1 MRRLVIGFICA
12 VLLAACAGNATESR
26 DSISPQTST
35 TSTTDPNNP
44 LGCPED
50 GINYG
55 CPTGPLDTTP
65 DIPDEVLSTS
75 CEKIRATKP
84 DKVEYE
90 PFDSPGIIT
99 TSLAIDSDGN
109 KVIGGLMSDVHDF
122 EPSTKIKSVGIA
134 GRTFE
139 FIAKFDTESQFQW
152 IRCFGQSSP
161 FHWYRGI
168 TVDVDRLGNVY
179 ACDSKLRKFT
189 PQGKLMWEMNRSV
202 EKIVTCKTN
211 LAGNTLV
218 QGETTLMVDSA
229 GRTKWSIT
237 GTYFSSF
244 SSTRGK
250 KLFAASTTE
259 LSQLTTSGKKI
270 WSIKFQRRNDI
281 GAYGVHIGVGDEFPT
296 EKIGLA
302 TDTEGNALV
311 AIPLNKSNDFD
322 PSPKTKMIRP
332 YWIQD
337 LVLAKYSPQGA
348 LLWAN
353 KLRIPGVKLKTTMR
367 FVDGFDISILP
378 TGEFIVLGGARTQ
391 SYANRNRL
399 FLARF
404 TPDGIQKKFEWLY
417 QYNSFVH
424 QLGHELEP
432 TENGQVFVTSE
443 FQENAPFLIS
453 PNS

>member
-1 MRRLVIGFICA
+1 MKRLVSGLICI
-12 VLLAACAGNATESR
+12 VLLSACAGNATESR
-26 DSISPQTST
+26 DSISRQTST

-44 LGCPED
+44 LGCPDD
-50 GINYG
+50 GLDYG
-55 CPTGPLDTTP
+55 CPTAPLDTTP
-65 DIPDEVLSTS
+65 DIPDKVLSAS
-75 CEKIRATKP
+75 CEKVRATKP

-122 EPSTKIKSVGIA
+122 EPSTKIKSVGVA

-139 FIAKFDTESQFQW
+139 FIAKFNAESQFQW
-152 IRCFGQSSP
+152 IHCFGQSSP
-161 FHWYRGI
+161 YHWYRGI

-189 PQGKLMWEMNRSV
+189 PLGELKWELNRSV
-202 EKIVTCKTN
+202 EQAGTCKTD
-211 LAGNTLV
+211 LDGSTLV
-218 QGETTLMVDSA
+218 QDETTMLIDSS
-229 GRTKWSIT
+229 GKKRWSSKE
-237 GTYFSSF
+237 TYYSSF
-244 SSTRGK
+244 SHLHNK
-250 KLFAASTTE
+250 KFLAASPYE
-259 LSQLTTSGKKI
+259 LAQFTHTGKKI
-270 WSIKFQRRNDI
+270 WSIKFQRRTDI
-281 GAYGVHIGVGDEFPT
+281 GPNGVYIGVGDEFPT
-296 EKIGLA
+296 EKIALSI
-302 TDTEGNALV
+302 DTEGNALV

-322 PSPKTKMIRP
+322 PSLKTKLIRP

-337 LVLAKYSPQGA
+337 LVIAKYSSDGA

-367 FVDGFDISILP
+367 FVDGFDISVLP
-378 TGEFIVLGGARTQ
+378 TGEFIVLGGAKTQ
-391 SYANRNRL
+391 AYENRNRL

-424 QLGHELEP
+424 NLGHELET
-432 TENGQVFVTSE
+432 TEIGQVFVTSE
-443 FQENAPFLIS
+443 FQEIAPFLIS